1 MSGSQSYL
9 KQLGIDVNEEE
20 TAESNNAV
28 AYVPSKQAVDTAAEA
43 DFTTGPELI
52 ESPIEKGVGD
62 PAIAEQAAMVKAE
75 AVAAMRADA
84 DVSLGEASIAKP
96 LKTPL
101 YKVSHTYCH
110 FLKQVVLTL
119 PDLKE

>member
-96 LKTPL
+96 PKDSSLQSEPYIL
-101 YKVSHTYCH
+101 P
-110 FLKQVVLTL
+110 LKQVVLTL